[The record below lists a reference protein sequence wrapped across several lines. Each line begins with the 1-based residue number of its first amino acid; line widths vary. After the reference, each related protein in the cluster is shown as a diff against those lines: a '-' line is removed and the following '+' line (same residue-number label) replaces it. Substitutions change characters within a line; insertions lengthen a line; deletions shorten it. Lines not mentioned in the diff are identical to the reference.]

1 MSNKLISKAAKL
13 DFSKLPGMT
22 PVAAASALSADSAAP
37 AVMPVPKTAPGALMA
52 FANDARSSLL
62 KENESL
68 RAELAQWE
76 GVKPTRWL
84 DPTLIA
90 RSRYANRHELNF
102 SGEAY
107 AQLKD
112 EIRHAG
118 GNVQPIKVRPL
129 PGATDTDTPRYEVVF
144 GHRRLQACRELGLP
158 VLAVVDALDDQA
170 LFVEMDRE
178 NRSRKDLSAWEQGRM
193 YQRALDDGLFPSN
206 RKLAEAL
213 GVDVGNL
220 GKALMLAHLPQ
231 EVVEA
236 FASPLDLQFR
246 WAKALNDAASADT
259 PGLVARARELASR
272 KGQLPAKAVF
282 EQLVQPPTPTGGLYR
297 TTPPVAPVSIQR
309 QGRPVAQ
316 VRMSE
321 QGAVSVAFE
330 PGALSAEQLSALARH
345 IEAFWSA
352 GSAA

>member
-13 DFSKLPGMT
+13 DFSQLPGMT
-22 PVAAASALSADSAAP
+22 PVAAASALSAPSPAP

-52 FANDARSSLL
+52 FANDARSNLL

-76 GVKPTRWL
+76 GVKPTRLL
-84 DPTLIA
+84 DPALIA

-129 PGATDTDTPRYEVVF
+129 PGATDTDAPRYEVVF

-193 YQRALDDGLFPSN
+193 YQRALDDGLFASN
-206 RKLAEAL
+206 RKLAEAV

-220 GKALMLAHLPQ
+220 GKALMLARLPQ

-236 FASPLDLQFR
+236 FASPLELQFR

-259 PGLVARARELASR
+259 AGLVARARELVVR

-282 EQLVQPPTPTGGLYR
+282 EQLVGGLYR
-297 TTPPVAPVSIQR
+297 TTPSLAPVSIQR

-330 PGALSAEQLSALARH
+330 PGALSAEQLHALARH